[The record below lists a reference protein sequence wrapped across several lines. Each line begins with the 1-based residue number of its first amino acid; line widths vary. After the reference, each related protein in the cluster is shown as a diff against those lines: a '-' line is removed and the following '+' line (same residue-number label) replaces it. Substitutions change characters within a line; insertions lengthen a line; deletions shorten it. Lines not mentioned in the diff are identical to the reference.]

1 MIPDG
6 SQPRSEC
13 PDENNR
19 QAKYPPAHDG
29 FDLRR
34 TREGFGYK
42 VLILLFLVTLPTLN
56 PWVRGD
62 GVGYYAYIRAMLI
75 EHNLNFEYDWLHAN
89 PSFRLSRVD
98 GEGQLT
104 PGNYTATHHLNN
116 HFSVGPAILWAPF
129 LFVVHLV
136 ILVLNHWGGQFQ
148 GDGYSRPYVL
158 TMALATA
165 MYGFAGLCFSFAL
178 ARRYVQER
186 WALIATAGIW
196 FGSSLF
202 VYMYLNPSWSHAHSA
217 FVVAVFLWYWQRT
230 REHRSLPQWAALGAI
245 SGLMIDVYFPN
256 ALLLI
261 VPGMEGFVYYIQSY
275 RELEKRWPAII
286 QLIWGHVLFL
296 GVAILA
302 LLPTFVSRYII
313 YGNALDS
320 GYTEKWFWTQP
331 RLFEVMF
338 SSNHGLFSW
347 TPLLIPSV
355 LGLALTWKQSRIVA
369 ISFVSVFLAFLYLI
383 ASYQDWHGIS
393 SFGNRFFV
401 SLTPL
406 FVLGLA
412 MMLKTL
418 GDFFVSRG
426 RAFLVALL
434 FVSLFVL
441 WNIGLMVQ
449 WGLHLIP
456 VRGPVS
462 WKTVAYNQV
471 AVVPFRI
478 VRTGRNYLFRRS
490 ELIQRIE
497 DQDVE
502 QLKGETQ
509 NQ

>member
-1 MIPDG
+1 
-6 SQPRSEC
+6 
-13 PDENNR
+13 
-19 QAKYPPAHDG
+19 
-29 FDLRR
+29 
-34 TREGFGYK
+34 
-42 VLILLFLVTLPTLN
+42 
-56 PWVRGD
+56 
-62 GVGYYAYIRAMLI
+62 
-75 EHNLNFEYDWLHAN
+75 
-89 PSFRLSRVD
+89 
-98 GEGQLT
+98 
-104 PGNYTATHHLNN
+104 
-116 HFSVGPAILWAPF
+116 
-129 LFVVHLV
+129 
-136 ILVLNHWGGQFQ
+136 
-148 GDGYSRPYVL
+148 
-158 TMALATA
+158 
-165 MYGFAGLCFSFAL
+165 
-178 ARRYVQER
+178 
-186 WALIATAGIW
+186 
-196 FGSSLF
+196 
-202 VYMYLNPSWSHAHSA
+202 
-217 FVVAVFLWYWQRT
+217 
-230 REHRSLPQWAALGAI
+230 
-245 SGLMIDVYFPN
+245 
-256 ALLLI
+256 
-261 VPGMEGFVYYIQSY
+261 
-275 RELEKRWPAII
+275 
-286 QLIWGHVLFL
+286 
-296 GVAILA
+296 
-302 LLPTFVSRYII
+302 
-313 YGNALDS
+313 
-320 GYTEKWFWTQP
+320 
-331 RLFEVMF
+331 MF